1 MNVVLSDLKPAIRD
15 AVIAGLDTLVTLSI
29 ADPGSPAHG
38 AQLAQADIWV
48 VGLGPPGGYDADL
61 IQSAPALK
69 GILMCGLGFDHI
81 DIQAAALRHI
91 PVANAPEFS
100 VSIAE
105 AALALILMT
114 TKHYPALKQ
123 AVDAGTWPAPSED
136 RGMTLTGKTLGVV
149 GLGHIGGQTA
159 RYGRALGMTVLA
171 ADPQLTPDRAAERG
185 AHSLVDLP
193 TLLARSDIVLLSCP
207 LSKHTFHLMDEG
219 TLASMKPTAF
229 LINIGRGGL
238 VDEAALIDAL
248 SQGRLAG
255 AGLDVLEH
263 EPPDPANPLLAMR
276 NVVITPHSLGATVEN
291 TTIVAESIRRS
302 VESLLRGEKPKNTVN
317 L

>member
-1 MNVVLSDLKPAIRD
+1 MKAVLADLKPAIRD
-15 AVIAGLDTLVTLSI
+15 AVAAELETLVTLSVT
-29 ADPGSPAHG
+29 DQSSPTRYTQMAE
-38 AQLAQADIWV
+38 ADIWV
-48 VGLGPPGGYDADL
+48 VGLAPPDGYQADL

-81 DIQAAALRHI
+81 DIRAAAQRGI
-91 PVANAPEFS
+91 PVVNAPEFS

-105 AALALILMT
+105 AALTLILMT
-114 TKHYPALKQ
+114 TKHYPALKR
-123 AVDAGTWPAPSED
+123 AVDEGMWPASSGD
-136 RGMTLTGKTLGVV
+136 RGLTLTGKTLGIV

-159 RYGRALGMTVLA
+159 RYGRALGMTLLA
-171 ADPQLTPDRAAERG
+171 ADPQLTPEQAAERG
-185 AHSLVDLP
+185 ADSLVDLNV
-193 TLLARSDIVLLSCP
+193 LLEQSDVVLLSCP
-207 LSKHTFHLMDEG
+207 LSKSTFHLIDG
-219 TLASMKPTAF
+219 IALARMKPTAF

-238 VDEAALIDAL
+238 VDEPALIDAL
-248 SQGRLAG
+248 LQGKLAG

-263 EPPDPANPLLAMR
+263 EPPAPDNPLLSMR

-291 TTIVAESIRRS
+291 TTIIATSVRQS

>member
-1 MNVVLSDLKPAIRD
+1 MKVVLADLKPAIRT
-15 AVIAGLDTLVTLSI
+15 AVAAELEALVTLSVT
-29 ADPGSPAHG
+29 DQSSPTRK
-38 AQLAQADIWV
+38 AQMAEADIWV
-48 VGLGPPGGYDADL
+48 VGLAPPDGYQADL

-81 DIQAAALRHI
+81 DIRAAAQRSI

-105 AALALILMT
+105 AALTLILMT
-114 TKHYPALKQ
+114 TKHYAALRQ
-123 AVDAGTWPAPSED
+123 AVDRGTWPAPSED
-136 RGMTLTGKTLGVV
+136 RGLTLAGKTFGIV

-171 ADPQLTPDRAAERG
+171 ADPQLTPQQAAERG
-185 AHSLVDLP
+185 ADSLVELD
-193 TLLARSDIVLLSCP
+193 TLLERSDVVLLSCP
-207 LSKHTFHLMDEG
+207 LLKSTFHLIDEAA
-219 TLASMKPTAF
+219 LARMKPMAF

-238 VDEAALIDAL
+238 VDEPALIEAL
-248 SQGRLAG
+248 STGHLAG
-255 AGLDVLEH
+255 AGLDVLEQ
-263 EPPDPANPLLAMR
+263 EPPTPDNPLLSMR

-291 TTIVAESIRRS
+291 PAILAASVRRS